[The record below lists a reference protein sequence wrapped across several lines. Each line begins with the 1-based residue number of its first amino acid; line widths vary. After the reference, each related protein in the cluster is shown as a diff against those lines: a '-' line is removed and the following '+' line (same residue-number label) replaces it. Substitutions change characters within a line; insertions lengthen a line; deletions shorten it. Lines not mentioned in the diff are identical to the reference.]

1 MTEKTFTIVKP
12 DSTEKGNIGAI
23 LSMIEG
29 AGFRILAMRQTR
41 MNEAVAQRFYIEHK
55 DKPFYGSLV
64 RYMTSGPVVVAV
76 LERENAIKGL
86 RELMGATNPKEAA
99 EGTVR
104 SKFGESIE
112 RNAIHGSANADD
124 ARREVG
130 FFFGEADL
138 V

>member
-1 MTEKTFTIVKP
+1 MTEQTFTIIKP
-12 DSTEKGNIGAI
+12 DSTAKGNIGAI
-23 LSMIEG
+23 LAMIEK
-29 AGFRILAMRQTR
+29 AGFRIRALRQTR
-41 MNEAVAQRFYIEHK
+41 MTEAVAKQFYYEHHE
-55 DKPFYGSLV
+55 KPFYGSLV
-64 RYMTSGPVVVAV
+64 AYMTSGPVVVAV

-86 RELMGATNPKEAA
+86 RDLMGATNPKDAA

-104 SKFGESIE
+104 KLFGESIE

-124 ARREVG
+124 ARREVL